1 MSNDSDRG
9 AHPGARFTAEG
20 RMEVEPQGVY
30 ATPSERATVRVSL
43 ELAGETLDRFRS
55 FIGRGYPQV
64 PHKVPPTS
72 AGGFEDLRVEI
83 TLRWPP
89 YVEEHVRAYQA
100 RLRQV
105 ADELDRHLKEL
116 PPEAS
121 EQQEHELLDA
131 YEELAEATLDEFDER
146 VDSFEGP
153 PGDSAVGVRWE
164 VAERRYEQWV
174 YAVAEQL
181 GMLGDEDLD
190 EAEELLLGRLA
201 AVVEDGGSRAGSPD
215 GRGACRRASRPRRNA
230 PGIGF
235 WPRPRR

>member
-55 FIGRGYPQV
+55 FIGHGYPRV
-64 PHKVPPTS
+64 PHKVPPTN

-100 RLRQV
+100 RLRQAV
-105 ADELDRHLKEL
+105 DELNRRLKEL

-146 VDSFEGP
+146 VDYLEGP
-153 PGDSAVGVRWE
+153 PGDSAVGAHWE
-164 VAERRYEQWV
+164 VAERRYERWV
-174 YAVAEQL
+174 YAAAERL
-181 GMLGDEDLD
+181 GVLGDEDLD
-190 EAEELLLGRLA
+190 GAEELLLGRLA
-201 AVVEDGGSRAGSPD
+201 AVVEERDPEEPPGGRCP
-215 GRGACRRASRPRRNA
+215 GRRVRRGRVVRTSGGVA
-230 PGIGF
+230 
-235 WPRPRR
+235 